1 MLKLFHS
8 PGSCA
13 FASHIALAESGAAYE
28 PILVNFAADEQRSA
42 SYLKINPK
50 GRVPALATERGILT
64 ETPAILA
71 YIAQSFPDARLAPV
85 DDPFA
90 FARVQSFNSYLCSTV
105 HVAHAHRVRGYR
117 WAPADDEAALGAMR
131 AKVAG
136 NMAECFELIER
147 GMIAGP
153 WVMGD
158 AYTICDP
165 YLYTIAAWL
174 EGDGVD
180 IARFPKVAAHH
191 RAMAARP
198 AVLRARAE
206 QRPAGAA

>member
-13 FASHIALAESGAAYE
+13 FASHIALAESGATYE
-28 PILVNFAADEQRSA
+28 PVLVNFAADEQRSA
-42 SYLKINPK
+42 PYLEVNPK
-50 GRVPALATERGILT
+50 GRVPTLVTDRGILT

-71 YIAQSFPDARLAPV
+71 YIAQTFPAARLAPL
-85 DDPFA
+85 DDAFA

-105 HVAHAHRVRGYR
+105 HVAHAHRGRGYR
-117 WAPADDEAALGAMR
+117 WVPAENAAALDAMR
-131 AKVAG
+131 GKVG
-136 NMAECFELIER
+136 QNMAECFELIER

-158 AYTICDP
+158 SYTICDP
-165 YLYTIAAWL
+165 YLFTIAGWL

-180 IARFPKVAAHH
+180 IARFPKVSAHH

-206 QRPAGAA
+206 QKPAA